1 MHLKIVWFKFGTCTW
16 SYALIICNPQIPPTP
31 TPTLPRKSGYTWLV
45 HYQNYSY
52 ILSTVF
58 LTIYS
63 KTCVKRTLSQRQKIG
78 FQDQLS
84 PNAGQKYC
92 RMLQG
97 GHSAILSNFIKLP
110 FIIKIFVLSI
120 FEWLFNTGFTV
131 FSVDCNPNNLVL
143 ICKDLEF
150 LRFGC
155 KGTEQNKQTNKK
167 EQFYR
172 RAYFIGLCYI

>member
-1 MHLKIVWFKFGTCTW
+1 
-16 SYALIICNPQIPPTP
+16 
-31 TPTLPRKSGYTWLV
+31 
-45 HYQNYSY
+45 
-52 ILSTVF
+52 
-58 LTIYS
+58 
-63 KTCVKRTLSQRQKIG
+63 
-78 FQDQLS
+78 
-84 PNAGQKYC
+84 
-92 RMLQG
+92 MLQW

-110 FIIKIFVLSI
+110 FIIKIFGLSI
-120 FEWLFNTGFTV
+120 FEWLFNTGFTEWLFNTGFTV